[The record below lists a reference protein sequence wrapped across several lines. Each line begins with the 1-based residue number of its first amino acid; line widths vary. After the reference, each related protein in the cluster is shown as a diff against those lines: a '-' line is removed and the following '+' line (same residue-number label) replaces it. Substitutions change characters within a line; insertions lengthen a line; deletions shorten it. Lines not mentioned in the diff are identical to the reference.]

1 MALVGINSITIN
13 AIDMASPRRFEPL
26 CLFHTDKKTRNL
38 VKLYCLYKLFF
49 RAYSLILWREI
60 VPNTPPKLFFQYSLI
75 FARFNPGLQLHM
87 LLANCHS

>member
-60 VPNTPPKLFFQYSLI
+60 VPNTPPQT
-75 FARFNPGLQLHM
+75 
-87 LLANCHS
+87 LLSIQPYLPQIQSWPPASHAPRKQS